1 MLLFAGWA
9 AFNSAREHRQ
19 AALSFAR
26 QTVAR
31 VGERITADMSTQTGV
46 AETLAQAVSLPSIDL
61 SAFYGEARRVQEI
74 HPLWYT
80 VELDDLDGQEL
91 ANLLRPLGSPLG
103 ETADRAAVEE
113 VVNSRRPLIGGIGPV
128 GLLSGKSLVALHVP
142 VMRDGTLVDVL
153 TVALAP
159 DAVGTILREADI
171 PAGWFAV
178 VVDRSGHI
186 IARSVDDAAA
196 VGQPA
201 SATLMHAIASS
212 PAGFYSGVTREGVAV
227 TTVFETLPDIGH
239 WSVHLGVPRDALD
252 GPERRALYAVAIVAA
267 LTLALAVVLVALLAR
282 NLGVKRRH
290 EEGQA
295 AATLEASE
303 ERATL
308 AVAAA
313 DLGTW
318 RWEVDR
324 DRIYGSERFR
334 TLLGLPQAPPG
345 EPVWSS
351 AAFLGVIH
359 PDDRSDLAGA
369 VRKSLVGHHVFELNF
384 RALASD
390 GTSQWRHARGRAATG
405 LHGRENHG
413 ILADIDAVKRSQEE
427 RSDLLRR
434 LASAQE
440 EVERRIA
447 HDLHD
452 QVGQTLTGLSLGLKG
467 LEQALKN
474 ASPGRGDV
482 TDAQLDLTER
492 VHWLQSLTGDISRDL
507 HRVASDLRPTSLDDL
522 GLPGALAA
530 LAADWAGRFGIAVDV
545 QVVGA
550 KDRLPDEIASVVYRV
565 VQEALTNVLKHASA
579 RTVSIVMDRRPK
591 DVRVVIEDDG
601 VGIDEGALQEATTG
615 ARRRLGLSGMRERL
629 SLIGGALRIESSS
642 GTGTTLFVTIPL
654 DLEPSTKDAA

>member
-1 MLLFAGWA
+1 MMLFAGWA
-9 AFNSAREHRQ
+9 AYNSAREHRQ

-31 VGERITADMSTQTGV
+31 VGERVTAEMLTQARV
-46 AETLAQAVSLPSIDL
+46 AETLAQAASLPSIDL
-61 SAFYGEARRVQEI
+61 SAFYGEARRVQAV
-74 HPLWYT
+74 HLMWYT
-80 VELDDLDGQEL
+80 VELDDPEGNQL
-91 ANLLRPLGSPLG
+91 ANLLRPLGSHLG
-103 ETADRAAVEE
+103 ATADRSAIDE
-113 VVNSRRPLIGGIGPV
+113 VVNDRRPLIGGIGPV
-128 GLLSGKSLVALHVP
+128 GPVSGKRLVALHVP
-142 VMRDGTLVDVL
+142 VMRDGTLVDIL

-159 DAVGTILREADI
+159 DAVGTILRGAGI
-171 PAGWFAV
+171 PDGWFGV
-178 VVDRSGHI
+178 VVDRSGCI
-186 IARSVDDAAA
+186 IARSVDDAATT
-196 VGQPA
+196 GQPA
-201 SATLMHAIASS
+201 SPTLQRAIATSTN
-212 PAGFYSGVTREGVAV
+212 GFYSGVTREGVAV

-239 WSVHLGVPRDALD
+239 WSVHLGIPRDVLD
-252 GPERRALYAVAIVAA
+252 APVRRALYAVALVAA
-267 LTLALAVVLVALLAR
+267 LTLALAVALVALLAR
-282 NLGVKRRH
+282 DLTVTRRR

-295 AATLEASE
+295 AASLEASE

-334 TLLGLPQAPPG
+334 TLLYLAQAAPH
-345 EPVWSS
+345 WSS
-351 AAFLGVIH
+351 TAFRGVVH
-359 PDDRSDLAGA
+359 PDDRSALDAA
-369 VRKSLVGHHVFELNF
+369 VQRCFVDKLTFDLNF
-384 RALASD
+384 RAVAVD
-390 GTSQWRHARGRAATG
+390 GTSQWRHARGRAAAG
-405 LHGRENHG
+405 PQAREIRG
-413 ILADIDAVKRSQEE
+413 ILADIDAAKRSQEE

-474 ASPGRGDV
+474 ASSDQGDV
-482 TDAQLDLTER
+482 TDAQLDLEER
-492 VHWLQSLTGDISRDL
+492 VHWLQSLTGNIGRDL

-629 SLIGGALRIESSS
+629 SLIGGVLRIESSS

>member
-1 MLLFAGWA
+1 MLFAGWA
-9 AFNSAREHRQ
+9 AYNSAREHRQ

-31 VGERITADMSTQTGV
+31 VGERVTAEMSTQARV
-46 AETLAQAVSLPSIDL
+46 AETLAQAASLPSIDL
-61 SAFYGEARRVQEI
+61 SAFYGEARRVQAV

-80 VELDDLDGQEL
+80 VELDDPDGNQR

-103 ETADRAAVEE
+103 ATADRSAIDE
-113 VVNSRRPLIGGIGPV
+113 VVNDRRPLIGGIGPV
-128 GLLSGKSLVALHVP
+128 GPVSGKRLVALHVP
-142 VMRDGTLVDVL
+142 VIRDGTLVDIL

-159 DAVGTILREADI
+159 DAVGTILRGAGI
-171 PAGWFAV
+171 PEGWFGV

-186 IARSVDDAAA
+186 IARSVDDAATT
-196 VGQPA
+196 GQPA
-201 SATLMHAIASS
+201 SPTLQRAILSETS
-212 PAGFYSGVTREGVAV
+212 GFYAGVTREGVAV

-239 WSVHLGVPRDALD
+239 WSVHLGIPRDALD
-252 GPERRALYAVAIVAA
+252 GPVRRALYAVAVVAA
-267 LTLALAVVLVALLAR
+267 LTLALAVALVTLLAR
-282 NLGVKRRH
+282 DLAVTRRR

-295 AATLEASE
+295 AASLEASE

-308 AVAAA
+308 AVEAA

-318 RWEVDR
+318 RWEVDQ

-334 TLLGLPQAPPG
+334 TLLYLAQAASG
-345 EPVWSS
+345 EPHWSS

-359 PDDRSDLAGA
+359 PDDRPALDAA
-369 VRKSLVGHHVFELNF
+369 VQRGFIDHQAFELNF
-384 RALASD
+384 RAVSSD
-390 GTSQWRHARGRAATG
+390 GTSQWRHARGRAAAG
-405 LHGRENHG
+405 PQAREIRG
-413 ILADIDAVKRSQEE
+413 ILADIDAAKRSQEE

-474 ASPGRGDV
+474 ASSDQGDV
-482 TDAQLDLTER
+482 TDAQLDLEER
-492 VHWLQSLTGDISRDL
+492 VHWLQSLTGNIGRDL

-615 ARRRLGLSGMRERL
+615 TRRRLGLSGMRERL
-629 SLIGGALRIESSS
+629 SLIGGALQIESSS